1 MSRIYTVLFED
12 QEHQVE
18 IQSVEGEYEVT
29 LNGATHRFSP
39 LLAKGSLYSF
49 LIDGKEVL
57 EADVVFRQDNCELN
71 LQNVPY
77 HLEVFDPRRR
87 VVSQSDAAA
96 GGHGLISAPMPG
108 KIVDVK
114 VAVGDPV
121 EKGQALV
128 VIEAMKMQNELAAAI
143 DGVVQE
149 VNVKVGEAVES
160 GQKLVL
166 VAKPE

>member
-1 MSRIYTVLFED
+1 MTRIYTVLFED

-18 IQSVEGEYEVT
+18 IKSVEGQYQVT
-29 LNGATHRFSP
+29 LDGTTHSFSP

-49 LIDGKEVL
+49 LIDGKEVM
-57 EADVVFRQDNCELN
+57 EADVSFRQDNCELN
-71 LQNVPY
+71 LRNVPY

-87 VVSQSDAAA
+87 VVSQSDAAG

-108 KIVDVK
+108 KIVDIK
-114 VAVGDPV
+114 IAAGDAV

-149 VNVKVGEAVES
+149 IHVKVGDAVES
-160 GQKLVL
+160 GQKLVM
-166 VAKPE
+166 VAKPA